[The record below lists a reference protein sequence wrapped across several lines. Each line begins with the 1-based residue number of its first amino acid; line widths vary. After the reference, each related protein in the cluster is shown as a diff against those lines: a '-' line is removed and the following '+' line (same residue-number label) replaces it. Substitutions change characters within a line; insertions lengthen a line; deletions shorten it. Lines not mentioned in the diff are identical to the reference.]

1 MKKQQNKPLKK
12 FFGGLL
18 LAMLL
23 FALCAGGLY
32 AYKHYVSVQEN
43 TFQTGTL
50 KINLNDGYAL
60 LYAHEYRFEP
70 GMTVERDFFIKN
82 EGTLDAYYKLYFTNV
97 SGELADFL
105 EITIKDKDA
114 VLYQGTLTTLSRE
127 NVIAADKLLTAG
139 ETHTLTAVFHLPET
153 AGNVAQSKEVAF
165 DFCADAVQVK
175 NNPSRFFE

>member
-1 MKKQQNKPLKK
+1 MNKRQNKPIKK

-18 LAMLL
+18 VVILL
-23 FALCAGGLY
+23 FAFGAGALY
-32 AYKHYVSVQEN
+32 AYNLYVSVQDN

-50 KINLNDGYAL
+50 KINLNDGYAI

-105 EITIKDKDA
+105 KVTIKDGDA
-114 VLYQGTLTTLSRE
+114 VLYDGTLISLSRE
-127 NVIAADKLLTAG
+127 NAAAANKLLSAG
-139 ETHTLTAVFHLPET
+139 ETHTLTAVFHLPKT
-153 AGNVAQSKEVAF
+153 AGNAAQSKEVAF
-165 DFCADAVQVK
+165 DLCADAVQAK
-175 NNPSRFFE
+175 NNPNRFFE

>member
-1 MKKQQNKPLKK
+1 MNKRQNKPIKK
-12 FFGGLL
+12 FFSGLL
-18 LAMLL
+18 LVVLL
-23 FALCAGGLY
+23 LALCAGGLY

-50 KINLNDGYAL
+50 KINLNDGYAI

-105 EITIKDKDA
+105 KVTIKDGDA
-114 VLYQGTLTTLSRE
+114 VLYDGTLISLSRE
-127 NVIAADKLLTAG
+127 NAAAANKLLSAG
-139 ETHTLTAVFHLPET
+139 ETHTLTAVFHLPKT
-153 AGNVAQSKEVAF
+153 AGNAAQSKEVAF
-165 DFCADAVQVK
+165 DLCADAVQAK
-175 NNPSRFFE
+175 NNPNRFFE